1 MEKVRRICV
10 LLLMVAT
17 WLGWPALRAQS
28 YDNLWKQVGQAQ
40 DKSLPQTVV
49 KLTDEIYRK
58 ALAEKNSPQ
67 LLKAYL
73 YRESTKAKLTPDS
86 LFSSLEAMEKW
97 AATETDEVD
106 KAILH
111 SLLAQEYADYWQGN
125 FLLMDRTDVAGDS
138 VSGDICLWTMPQFV
152 KKVRAHSFA
161 ALEKADRL
169 VDVSALEW
177 CSRELPTTVS

>member
-73 YRESTKAKLTPDS
+73 YRESTKAIVIRRCAFCPASGMSFSRKNSMNACGNTEVFSATSFKRNLPPEDWKLC
-86 LFSSLEAMEKW
+86 
-97 AATETDEVD
+97 
-106 KAILH
+106 
-111 SLLAQEYADYWQGN
+111 G
-125 FLLMDRTDVAGDS
+125 
-138 VSGDICLWTMPQFV
+138 
-152 KKVRAHSFA
+152 
-161 ALEKADRL
+161 
-169 VDVSALEW
+169 
-177 CSRELPTTVS
+177 